1 MIYGLRSRIPN
12 RAQARDLG
20 LPIAYRNAGGAPALV
35 RAANEDGGGT
45 ADDNKLYGV
54 PCRMGYPY
62 EIGWG
67 DMEVVFP
74 GAFTEAIPQFMA
86 KGTILRDHTWRE
98 LPIAYPT
105 LMEERVQDGKSILYA
120 EATYHVHP
128 AAQAARTVAMDRTT
142 NGLMVGLSIGFFL
155 EDDGAMWFKDGPA
168 LLAFAKSNGYD
179 LGLFDQK
186 KINSTDSWILGVTKI
201 RNLAEY
207 SQCSV
212 LQANDE
218 AYATEARAGE
228 NPTDDVERQRSDD
241 AEAKRLRDEAEAT
254 KLRDARLREITL
266 KATMALAP

>member
-1 MIYGLRSRIPN
+1 
-12 RAQARDLG
+12 
-20 LPIAYRNAGGAPALV
+20 
-35 RAANEDGGGT
+35 
-45 ADDNKLYGV
+45 
-54 PCRMGYPY
+54 MGYPY

-74 GAFTEAIPQFMA
+74 GAFTEALPQFMT

-105 LMEERVQDGKSILYA
+105 LMEERVQDGKSVLYA
-120 EATYHVHP
+120 EATYHDHP
-128 AAQAARTVAMDRTT
+128 AAQAARTVAMDRTSS
-142 NGLMVGLSIGFFL
+142 GLMVGLSIGFFL

-186 KINSTDSWILGVTKI
+186 KINGTDSWILGVTKI

-228 NPTDDVERQRSDD
+228 NPTTPNDAERKRSLD
-241 AEAKRLRDEAEAT
+241 AEAKR
-254 KLRDARLREITL
+254 LRDARLREITL